1 MKLLPILTT
10 SLIAGFIAGCATQA
24 PTNTTTDIPDLRA
37 SVYRPGK
44 LKPVDS
50 TLHVKVG
57 DQAPAFS
64 LPSTSGKK
72 VSLSHYRGRKN
83 VVLSFVPAAYT
94 PVCSKQ
100 WPGYNIS
107 LDLFK
112 RHDAVLLGITTD
124 NIPTLHAWTTQM
136 GGLDFLAL
144 SDFWPHGKVASR
156 YGILRSDGTSERAL
170 IVIDRQG
177 IIRYIDV
184 HDINQR
190 PPLEDLA
197 EALSQ
202 LK

>member
-1 MKLLPILTT
+1 VKTLSLFLIGFSVAIFVSCSTT
-10 SLIAGFIAGCATQA
+10 SEVDA
-24 PTNTTTDIPDLRA
+24 PASASLRA
-37 SVYRPGK
+37 SVYHPGT
-44 LKPVDS
+44 LNPVDS
-50 TLHVKVG
+50 TLKVKVG
-57 DQAPAFS
+57 EKAPDFT
-64 LPSTSGKK
+64 LPSVSGKK
-72 VSLSHYRGRKN
+72 VSLSRYHGKKN
-83 VVLSFVPAAYT
+83 VVLSFVPAAFT

-112 RHDAVLLGITTD
+112 KYDAELVGITTD

-136 GGLDFLAL
+136 GGLNFQVL
-144 SDFWPHGKVASR
+144 SDFWPHGKVAKT
-156 YGILRSDGTSERAL
+156 YGILRSNGTTERTL
-170 IVIDRQG
+170 IVIDKLG

-197 EALSQ
+197 EALGK

>member
-1 MKLLPILTT
+1 MKLLPFFTT
-10 SLIAGFIAGCATQA
+10 SLIAGFIAGCATPP

-50 TLHVKVG
+50 TLLVKVG
-57 DQAPAFS
+57 DQAPGFT
-64 LPSTSGKK
+64 LPSISGKK
-72 VSLSHYRGRKN
+72 VSLSQYRGRKN

-112 RHDAVLLGITTD
+112 KHDTVLLGITTD

-136 GGLDFLAL
+136 GGLDFQAL
-144 SDFWPHGKVASR
+144 SDFWPHGKAASR

-177 IIRYIDV
+177 TIRYIDV

-197 EALSQ
+197 EALSK